1 MALERGDLLQIYYF
15 MRLTRAMEDRTRTL
29 FLQGRVVGGVYTA
42 QGHEA
47 TTIGAAIV
55 LSEGDCIV
63 PQHRDLGM
71 HLVRGGSPR
80 AVMCQWLARGNSP
93 TLGRD
98 GQMHIGDMH
107 HGIVP
112 MISMLGESLPVACGI
127 DLSMKMRKRSTLVM
141 ATCGDGATNTGPFH
155 EALNFASVQ
164 KLPVVFVIE
173 NNGYAY
179 STPAQ
184 QQFALENLADRA
196 LAYAMPG
203 ESVDG
208 NDMLAV
214 IEVVSRAVEHVRSGK
229 GPALVECK
237 TFRVRG
243 HSEAD
248 KADYVPQELREEW
261 LAKDPIVRFETYL
274 TAEHLL
280 TAGEKSEI
288 EARVKA
294 TVDDAVSFAEKSPA
308 PDGATVALYVF
319 APDGP
324 IAIIGEPGAQDPRY
338 VNALDSRTGSP
349 FNTFAGPVVSVGT
362 GVEIR
367 GVGPLAGTLSGGQ
380 VILGSTSD
388 GLIAPQEEVGRR

>member
-1 MALERGDLLQIYYF
+1 MERVNLLQIYYF
-15 MRLTRAMEDRTRTL
+15 MRLTREMEDRTRKL
-29 FLQGRVVGGVYTA
+29 FLQGKVVGGVYTA

-47 TTIGAAIV
+47 TTIGAAMV
-55 LSEGDCIV
+55 LRDGDCIV

-127 DLSMKMRKRSTLVM
+127 ALSNKRLKRSSVVL
-141 ATCGDGATNTGPFH
+141 ASCGDGATNTGQFH
-155 EALNFASVQ
+155 EALNFAAVQ
-164 KLPVVFVIE
+164 KLPVIFVIE

-179 STPAQ
+179 STPSSK
-184 QQFALENLADRA
+184 QFALQELADRA
-196 LAYAMPG
+196 KAYAIPG
-203 ESVDG
+203 ESIDG
-208 NDMLAV
+208 NNVLTVMD
-214 IEVVSRAVEHVRSGK
+214 AVERAIEHARSGQ

-248 KADYVPQELREEW
+248 KADYVPKDLRNEW
-261 LAKDPIVRFETYL
+261 LQKDPIKRFEDYL
-274 TAEHLL
+274 AGKNIL
-280 TAGEKSEI
+280 TTTIKAEI
-288 EARVKA
+288 EARIKEVIS
-294 TVDDAVSFAEKSPA
+294 DAVTFAEQSPD
-308 PDGATVALYVF
+308 PDPATVADYVF

-324 IAIIGEPGAQDPRY
+324 IAIIGTPEAHDPHF
-338 VNALDSRTGSP
+338 VNALDRRTGQP
-349 FNTFAGPVVSVGT
+349 FTTMSK
-362 GVEIR
+362 I
-367 GVGPLAGTLSGGQ
+367 PLTL
-380 VILGSTSD
+380 
-388 GLIAPQEEVGRR
+388 PEEVGQR

>member
-1 MALERGDLLQIYYF
+1 MERANLLQIYYF
-15 MRLTRAMEDRTRTL
+15 MRLTREMEDRTRKL
-29 FLQGRVVGGVYTA
+29 FLQGKIVGGVYTA

-47 TTIGAAIV
+47 TTVGAAMM
-55 LSEGDCIV
+55 LRDGDCIV

-112 MISMLGESLPVACGI
+112 MISLLGESLPVACGVA
-127 DLSMKMRKRSTLVM
+127 LSMKRLRRSTVVL
-141 ATCGDGATNTGPFH
+141 ASCGDGATNTGPFH
-155 EALNFASVQ
+155 EALNFAAVQ
-164 KLPVVFVIE
+164 KLPIVFVIE

-179 STPAQ
+179 STPSVK
-184 QQFALENLADRA
+184 QFALQNLADRA

-203 ESVDG
+203 ETVDG
-208 NDMLAV
+208 NDVLAV
-214 IEVVSRAVEHVRSGK
+214 MGAVGRGVEYARSGE

-248 KADYVPQELREEW
+248 KADYVPEDVRTEW
-261 LAKDPIVRFETYL
+261 LQKDPIKQFEVYLTRENIL
-274 TAEHLL
+274 TAEVR
-280 TAGEKSEI
+280 AKI
-288 EARVKA
+288 EARVKELV
-294 TVDDAVSFAEKSPA
+294 TDAVDFAEHSPE
-308 PDGATVALYVF
+308 PDPATVADFIF

-324 IAIIGEPGAQDPRY
+324 VALIGTPAAREPAY
-338 VNALDSRTGSP
+338 VNALDRRTGQP
-349 FNTFAGPVVSVGT
+349 FTTMS
-362 GVEIR
+362 R
-367 GVGPLAGTLSGGQ
+367 LPLSL
-380 VILGSTSD
+380 
-388 GLIAPQEEVGRR
+388 PEEVGKR

>member
-1 MALERGDLLQIYYF
+1 MRLERADLLQIYYL

-29 FLQGRVVGGVYTA
+29 FLQGRIAGGVYTA

-47 TTIGAAIV
+47 TTVGAAMT
-55 LSEGDCIV
+55 LGDGDCIV

-71 HLVRGGSPR
+71 HLTRGSSPR

-98 GQMHIGDMH
+98 GQLHIGDMH

-112 MISMLGESLPVACGI
+112 SISMLGESLPVACGVA
-127 DLSMKMRKRSTLVM
+127 LTMKMRKHPTIVM
-141 ATCGDGATNTGPFH
+141 ASCGDGATSTGPFH

-179 STPAQ
+179 STPTSKE
-184 QQFALENLADRA
+184 FAIENLADRA
-196 LAYAMPG
+196 LAYGMPG

-208 NDMLAV
+208 NDVLAV
-214 IEVVSRAVEHVRSGK
+214 IETVGRAVEYVRSGK

-248 KADYVPQELREEW
+248 KADYVPREVREEW
-261 LAKDPIVRFETYL
+261 LTKDPIVRFEDFLTREKIL
-274 TAEHLL
+274 TAEEK
-280 TAGEKSEI
+280 AGIEEK
-288 EARVKA
+288 VKA
-294 TVDDAVSFAEKSPA
+294 TVDDAVSFAEQSPA
-308 PDGATVALYVF
+308 PDPATVADYVF

-324 IAIIGEPGAQDPRY
+324 IAIIGEPGAEDPRY
-338 VNALDSRTGSP
+338 VNALDSRTGKP
-349 FNTFAGPVVSVGT
+349 FNT
-362 GVEIR
+362 
-367 GVGPLAGTLSGGQ
+367 
-380 VILGSTSD
+380 
-388 GLIAPQEEVGRR
+388 IAETTQLQFVAHEEVGRR

>member
-1 MALERGDLLQIYYF
+1 MRLERADLLQIYYL

-29 FLQGRVVGGVYTA
+29 FLQGRIAGGVYTA

-47 TTIGAAIV
+47 TTVGAAMT
-55 LSEGDCIV
+55 LGDGDCIV

-71 HLVRGGSPR
+71 HLTRGSSPR

-98 GQMHIGDMH
+98 GQLHIGDMH

-112 MISMLGESLPVACGI
+112 SISMLGESLPVACGVA
-127 DLSMKMRKRSTLVM
+127 LTMKMRKHPTIVM
-141 ATCGDGATNTGPFH
+141 ASCGDGATSTGPFH

-179 STPAQ
+179 STPTYKE
-184 QQFALENLADRA
+184 FAIENLADRA
-196 LAYAMPG
+196 LAYGMPG

-208 NDMLAV
+208 NDVLAV
-214 IEVVSRAVEHVRSGK
+214 IETVGRAVEYVRSGK

-248 KADYVPQELREEW
+248 KADYVPREVREEW
-261 LAKDPIVRFETYL
+261 LTKDPIVRFEDFLTREKIL
-274 TAEHLL
+274 TAEEK
-280 TAGEKSEI
+280 AGIEEK
-288 EARVKA
+288 VKA
-294 TVDDAVSFAEKSPA
+294 TVDDAVSFAEQSPA
-308 PDGATVALYVF
+308 PDPATVADYVF

-324 IAIIGEPGAQDPRY
+324 IAIIGEPGAEDPRY
-338 VNALDSRTGSP
+338 VNALDSRTGKP
-349 FNTFAGPVVSVGT
+349 FNT
-362 GVEIR
+362 
-367 GVGPLAGTLSGGQ
+367 
-380 VILGSTSD
+380 
-388 GLIAPQEEVGRR
+388 IAETTQLQFVAHEEVGRR

>member
-1 MALERGDLLQIYYF
+1 MRLERADLLQIYYL

-29 FLQGRVVGGVYTA
+29 FFQGRVVGGVYTA

-47 TTIGAAIV
+47 TTVGAAWM
-55 LSEGDCIV
+55 LGEGDCIV

-71 HLVRGGSPR
+71 HLTRGASSR

-98 GQMHIGDMH
+98 GQIHIGDMH

-112 MISMLGESLPVACGI
+112 MISMLGESLPVACGVA
-127 DLSMKMRKRSTLVM
+127 LAMKIRKHPTIVM

-155 EALNFASVQ
+155 EALNLAAVQ

-179 STPAQ
+179 STPTYK
-184 QQFALENLADRA
+184 QFAIENLSDRA
-196 LAYAMPG
+196 LAYGMPG

-208 NDMLAV
+208 NDVLAV
-214 IEVVSRAVEHVRSGK
+214 IEVVGRAVEHVRSGK

-261 LAKDPIVRFETYL
+261 LAKDPLKRFEDYL
-274 TAEHLL
+274 TREGIL
-280 TAGEKSEI
+280 TEAKKAEI
-288 EARVKA
+288 EGTVKA
-294 TVDDAVSFAEKSPA
+294 TVDDAVSFAEQSPA
-308 PDGATVALYVF
+308 PDPATVADYVF

-324 IAIIGEPGAQDPRY
+324 IAIIGEPGVEDPRY
-338 VNALDSRTGSP
+338 VNALDSRTGKP
-349 FNTFAGPVVSVGT
+349 LNTMAEAAIPQFV
-362 GVEIR
+362 
-367 GVGPLAGTLSGGQ
+367 
-380 VILGSTSD
+380 
-388 GLIAPQEEVGRR
+388 APEEVGRR

>member
-1 MALERGDLLQIYYF
+1 MEMQQNDLLQIYYF
-15 MRLTRAMEDRTRTL
+15 MHLTREMEDRTRKL
-29 FLQGRVVGGVYTA
+29 FLQGKVVGGVYTA

-47 TTIGAAIV
+47 TTVGAASM
-55 LSEGDCIV
+55 LRAGDCIV

-98 GQMHIGDMH
+98 GQVHIGDMH
-107 HGIVP
+107 AGIVP
-112 MISMLGESLPVACGI
+112 MISMLGESLSIGCGI
-127 DLSMKMRKRSTLVM
+127 ALTIKSLKRASVVM
-141 ATCGDGATNTGPFH
+141 ASCGDGATNTGQFH

-164 KLPVVFVIE
+164 KLPMVFLIE

-179 STPAQ
+179 STPTYK
-184 QQFALENLADRA
+184 QFAVKDLSERA
-196 LAYAMPG
+196 SAYAMPG

-208 NDMLAV
+208 NDVLAV
-214 IEVVSRAVEHVRSGK
+214 MEAVERAIEYARSGK

-248 KADYVPQELREEW
+248 KADYVPDKLRQEW
-261 LAKDPIVRFETYL
+261 LKKDPIQRFETYL
-274 TAEHLL
+274 TQKHLL
-280 TAGEKSEI
+280 TDQIKEEI

-294 TVDDAVSFAEKSPA
+294 IVGDAVEFAENSPA
-308 PDGATVALYVF
+308 PDGTTVGEYVF

-324 IAIIGEPGAQDPRY
+324 IAVIGSPQARDERY
-338 VNALDSRTGSP
+338 VNALDQRTGQP
-349 FNTFAGPVVSVGT
+349 FNTVSET
-362 GVEIR
+362 
-367 GVGPLAGTLSGGQ
+367 PL
-380 VILGSTSD
+380 IL
-388 GLIAPQEEVGRR
+388 PEEVGQR